1 MFRELFDEIHRWD
14 EKRIDLFWS
23 VLEPWVKNNVEAGAF
38 LREFGDRKGDP
49 IPVSDIDELIEL
61 YALSRVSDILLQ
73 NFQSHYRADPR
84 LMERRFRLTVEE
96 YATAFQMLGF
106 RPLTIDSYT
115 PVLHE
120 IVEVIP
126 SDDPDQPIE
135 LLEQRWPTL
144 MLGNMVFARAGVAV
158 IGGERHINK
167 EIAETSTL
175 FWAYHRVDRPVEDL
189 SVGWGHNSQWATRFR
204 RDYVVDGKA
213 YLNVDGKSGTAAED
227 RTLTALREKLG
238 NHANELLLYR
248 CFVVSDVP
256 NARDLWPY
264 DERMTLDSPS
274 DLSR

>member
-1 MFRELFDEIHRWD
+1 VFRELFDEIHAWD
-14 EKRIDLFWS
+14 RRGISLFWS
-23 VLEPWVKNNVEAGAF
+23 VLEPWVRNNANAVAWLG
-38 LREFGDRKGDP
+38 EFASHDGDP
-49 IPVSDIDELIEL
+49 VPVANIDELVEL
-61 YALSRVSDILLQ
+61 YALSRVSDILLV
-73 NFQSHYRADPR
+73 NFQAHYLHDRR
-84 LMERRFRLTVEE
+84 LLSKRFRLTVEE

-106 RPLTIDSYT
+106 RALTIDSYT

-144 MLGNMVFARAGVAV
+144 MLGNMVLARAGVAV

-189 SVGWGHNSQWATRFR
+189 SVGWGHNSQWGTRFR
-204 RDYVVDGKA
+204 RDYVVEGKA

-238 NHANELLLYR
+238 DHANELLLHR
-248 CFVVSDVP
+248 CFIVSDVP

-264 DERMTLDSPS
+264 DERMIMDFHLPI
-274 DLSR
+274 R